1 MPVHFRFSGDFAKA
15 SIYFPFA
22 KKKLQELKDQRIERG
37 MSFLSKII
45 WGTDNVLGRIYLQT
59 GPTEDHIYIE
69 ILGGIPFVV
78 TQAIQFDGVFADE
91 IAVHIYHLDGNK
103 FKFLNI
109 ASDLP
114 VLSPTG
120 TGYWFSLSYG
130 DNLISRNFHVT
141 ATTPFTI
148 PTIWRHTYDP
158 ANRTWVLQETV
169 NDTLGA
175 PLNLPP
181 VGGGIWADA
190 EWRYNYY
197 DHENN
202 VLVTYMVSSD
212 KASPETLSPFLVRR
226 DLNITYQVTLVLLT
240 FPSYTQNNS
249 GALEWF
255 SPNHQSFLGQ
265 FGILSDVFYMT
276 TQNNTGPSPPPAL
289 PTSTTMNLLEIT
301 YLGATTV
308 LDTWAFNWTANVPRT
323 THRFYDSFMLWFT
336 QETNVVGYIRGLFGF
351 NSLIQPI
358 FDSTFSFY
366 RAPRNYVKDSSD
378 NLVRAGVMATAQLL
392 LNINAATEFESVTV
406 GDFVQVQFWTI
417 NNSSDW
423 LNEEE
428 LFEDNQ
434 LYGIT
439 MHDTTSGEIHLYTYT
454 TTQGL
459 TRLRRWEQGSFQAGS
474 SVKVYKRYVAVIIPT
489 GTDSKGN
496 SIESVIFDMIKR
508 KETSFANAIRKSFT
522 SFRILNQPMFMIE
535 APRGVS

>member
-1 MPVHFRFSGDFAKA
+1 MPLHLRFSGDFAKA

-22 KKKLQELKDQRIERG
+22 KKKLQQLKDERIRRG
-37 MSFLSKII
+37 MSFLSKIV
-45 WGTDNVLGRIYLQT
+45 WGSDNVLGRIYLQT
-59 GPTEDHIYIE
+59 GPTEDHIYID

-103 FKFLNI
+103 FKYLNI

-158 ANRTWVLQETV
+158 TNRAWVLQETV

-175 PLNLPP
+175 PINLPP
-181 VGGGIWADA
+181 PGGGIWADA

-202 VLVTYMVSSD
+202 TLTTYMVSSD
-212 KASPETLSPFLVRR
+212 KATPETLSPFLVRR
-226 DLNITYQVTLVLLT
+226 SLDVTYQVTAVLLT
-240 FPSYTQNNS
+240 FPAYTQNNTNQT
-249 GALEWF
+249 EWF
-255 SPNHQSFLGQ
+255 SPNHAGFIGQ
-265 FGILSDVFYMT
+265 FGILSDRLYMT
-276 TQNNTGPSPPPAL
+276 IQQNSGPSPPPSN
-289 PTSTTMNLLEIT
+289 PTTTTMFLYEIDFFGVLTLLD
-301 YLGATTV
+301 G
-308 LDTWAFNWTANVPRT
+308 WAFNWTANTPRT
-323 THRFYDSFMLWFT
+323 THRFYDSFMLWFA
-336 QETNVVGYIRGLFGF
+336 QETNVVGYVRGLFGF
-351 NSLIQPI
+351 NSLTQPI
-358 FDSTFSFY
+358 FDSTFDFY
-366 RAPRNYVKDSSD
+366 RAPRNDVLDSET
-378 NLVRAGVMATAQLL
+378 NLVKAGGMINAELIL
-392 LNINAATEFESVTV
+392 SLNAATEFESVTV
-406 GDFVQVQFWTI
+406 GDFVVVQFWTI
-417 NNSSDW
+417 NDSSDW
-423 LNEEE
+423 LDADE

-434 LYGIT
+434 IYGVA

-459 TRLRRWEQGSFQAGS
+459 TRVRRWEQGSFQAGS
-474 SVKVYKRYVAVIIPT
+474 SVKVYKQYVAVIIPT

-496 SIESVIFDMIKR
+496 SVESVIFDMLKR